1 MALPHGKRIWAGM
14 SLLLSTLGLAA
25 VVMASRSPQNIFSR
39 AWSGITTNIETLR
52 LQLGLAPEASP
63 LPTSAKS
70 KDLYAKLTAAY
81 PTAETAAIDLPA
93 LKVSGQA
100 MMEYNRAIGQTMVW
114 SRLDNLPRP
123 AGKFVRLW
131 LRNEQ
136 GYTPAGIS
144 EFVAEGETAAA
155 YSVFVRE
162 GNLEAEYQDLILSYD
177 SDINAVSPEA
187 PVVTLKF

>member
-14 SLLLSTLGLAA
+14 SLLLSTVGLVA
-25 VVMASRSPQNIFSR
+25 VVVVARQPQNIFSR
-39 AWSGITTNIETLR
+39 AWSGISTNIETLR

-63 LPTSAKS
+63 LPTSSKS
-70 KDLYAKLTAAY
+70 KDLYQKLLAAY
-81 PTAETAAIDLPA
+81 PSAEQTVIDLPA
-93 LKVSGQA
+93 LQISGQV

-114 SRLDNLPRP
+114 SRIANLPRP

-131 LRNEQ
+131 LKNDQ
-136 GYTPAGIS
+136 GYMPVGIS
-144 EFVAEGETAAA
+144 EFVAEGDASAA

-162 GNLEAEYQDLILSYD
+162 GNLEAEYQDLVLSYD